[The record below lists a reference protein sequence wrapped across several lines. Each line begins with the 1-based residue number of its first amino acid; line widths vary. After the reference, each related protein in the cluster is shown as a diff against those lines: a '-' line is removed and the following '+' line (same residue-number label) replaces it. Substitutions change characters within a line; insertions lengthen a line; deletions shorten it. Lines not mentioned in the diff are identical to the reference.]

1 MRPDALTRTLVHGIE
16 EDFMPSSL
24 KLLPILGLVALVAA
38 CAPPPPEPEPI
49 MVPITEELPPM
60 GKYK

>member
-1 MRPDALTRTLVHGIE
+1 
-16 EDFMPSSL
+16 MPSSL
-24 KLLPILGLVALVAA
+24 KLLPLVGLALLVAA

-49 MVPITEELPPM
+49 VVPISTELPPM